1 VSQEVTQDSPFN
13 FVAFVGLKRKTKDR
27 VVRLRTLREDT
38 RKGTSM
44 ARIKQVV
51 QVVWEYLREVS
62 GENDYARYRTR
73 TTSLGGEPMT
83 PQRFYLSRLQEKYAR
98 PCRCC

>member
-1 VSQEVTQDSPFN
+1 M
-13 FVAFVGLKRKTKDR
+13 AFAGLKRRTKDR
-27 VVRLRTLREDT
+27 VVRLRTLREDS
-38 RKGTSM
+38 RKGKNM

-73 TTSLGGEPMT
+73 AISLGAEPMT
-83 PQRFYLSRLQEKYAR
+83 PQRFYLFRLQEKYAR